1 MLLAPLSQ
9 DNKLGFPVWDPRVS
23 TLKKLPTIK
32 TILHVNNV
40 MSKPL
45 FIEDVLLFRKPLWSG
60 YIKQQ
65 ISASFFMSK
74 F

>member
-32 TILHVNNV
+32 TILHVYNV
-40 MSKPL
+40 MSKTL
-45 FIEDVLLFRKPLWSG
+45 FIEDVLWSG